1 MNLCADG
8 RLPNLMI
15 FLKCNK
21 GTFMTNE
28 EIQQKIKTIIVSSL
42 ELEDVT
48 ENDIDSASPLFGEG
62 LGLDSIDALELG
74 MALKKTFGI
83 EFSKDPAE
91 NKKIF
96 KSVKTLA
103 DFIEGSMV

>member
-1 MNLCADG
+1 
-8 RLPNLMI
+8 
-15 FLKCNK
+15 
-21 GTFMTNE
+21 
-28 EIQQKIKTIIVSSL
+28 
-42 ELEDVT
+42 
-48 ENDIDSASPLFGEG
+48 
-62 LGLDSIDALELG
+62 